1 MKFNNKLKLPQYIKL
16 VDEIV
21 EGYFEQTTGEYVP
34 HIGEIHMAYLYFK
47 NCVIAEESDEV
58 TPENI
63 DADGDVDFVKLEA
76 VLNDSIFV
84 RAIENNVFCLSDPFC
99 VSNEYLS
106 FGNAYHNAIEVIRAR
121 VENGGLAVQRI
132 INGITNVA
140 DTLAGTFTEETV
152 QAIVKAVEDIQNG
165 KLSAESIANAY
176 ANSDRFKENTEDS
189 KIIEL
194 PQQK

>member
-1 MKFNNKLKLPQYIKL
+1 M
-16 VDEIV
+16 
-21 EGYFEQTTGEYVP
+21 
-34 HIGEIHMAYLYFK
+34 
-47 NCVIAEESDEV
+47 
-58 TPENI
+58 
-63 DADGDVDFVKLEA
+63 
-76 VLNDSIFV
+76 
-84 RAIENNVFCLSDPFC
+84 FCLSDPFC
-99 VSNEYLS
+99 VSNGYLS

-152 QAIVKAVEDIQNG
+152 QAIAKAVEDIQNG

-176 ANSDRFKENTEDS
+176 ANSDRFKENTDEA

>member
-47 NCVIAEESDEV
+47 NCVTADDGDEV

-63 DADGDVDFVKLEA
+63 DTDGDVDFEKLEA
-76 VLNDSIFV
+76 VLNDPTFIH
-84 RAIENNVFCLSDPFC
+84 AIEDNVFCGIPD
-99 VSNEYLS
+99 EYLD
-106 FGNAYHNAIEVIRAR
+106 FGNAYHNAIAIITAR

-140 DTLAGTFTEETV
+140 EMLSGTLTEENV
-152 QAIVKAVEDIQNG
+152 QVFAKAVEDIQNG

-176 ANSDRFKENTEDS
+176 ANSDRFKENTDEA

>member
-21 EGYFEQTTGEYVP
+21 EGYFDQTTGEYVP

-47 NCVIAEESDEV
+47 NCVTAEDGDEV

-63 DADGDVDFVKLEA
+63 DTDGDVDFEKLEA

-84 RAIENNVFCLSDPFC
+84 HAIENNVFCLSDPFC

-140 DTLAGTFTEETV
+140 EMLSGTLTEENV
-152 QAIVKAVEDIQNG
+152 QVFAKAVEDIQNG

-176 ANSDRFKENTEDS
+176 ANSDRFKENTKDS

>member
-47 NCVIAEESDEV
+47 NCAIAEDGDEV

-63 DADGDVDFVKLEA
+63 DVDGDVDFVKLEA
-76 VLNDSIFV
+76 VLNDPTFMH
-84 RAIENNVFCLSDPFC
+84 AIENNVFCGMPD
-99 VSNEYLS
+99 EYLD
-106 FGNAYHNAIEVIRAR
+106 FGNAYHNAIAIITAR

-132 INGITNVA
+132 VNGITNIA
-140 DTLAGTFTEETV
+140 EMFSGTFTEENIQV
-152 QAIVKAVEDIQNG
+152 IAQAVEDIRNG

>member
-47 NCVIAEESDEV
+47 NCAIAEEGDEV

-63 DADGDVDFVKLEA
+63 DTDGDVDFEKLEA
-76 VLNDSIFV
+76 VLNDPTFMH
-84 RAIENNVFCLSDPFC
+84 AIENNVFCGMPD
-99 VSNEYLS
+99 EYLD
-106 FGNAYHNAIEVIRAR
+106 FGNAYHNAIAIITAR
-121 VENGGLAVQRI
+121 IENGGLAVQRI

-140 DTLAGTFTEETV
+140 DALAGTFTEETV
-152 QAIVKAVEDIQNG
+152 QENAKAVEDIQNG

>member
-47 NCVIAEESDEV
+47 NCAIAEEGDEV

-63 DADGDVDFVKLEA
+63 DTDGDVDFVKLET
-76 VLNDSIFV
+76 VLNDPTFV
-84 RAIENNVFCLSDPFC
+84 RAIEDNDFCLSE
-99 VSNEYLS
+99 EYLS
-106 FGNAYHNAIEVIRAR
+106 FGNAFSNAMIIVRAR

-132 INGITNVA
+132 INGITNIA
-140 DTLAGTFTEETV
+140 EMFSGTFTEENIQV
-152 QAIVKAVEDIQNG
+152 MAQAVEDIRNG

>member
-47 NCVIAEESDEV
+47 NCATAEDGDEV

-63 DADGDVDFVKLEA
+63 DTDGDVDFAKLEA

-152 QAIVKAVEDIQNG
+152 QAIAKAVEDIQNG

-176 ANSDRFKENTEDS
+176 ANSDRFKENTENS

>member
-1 MKFNNKLKLPQYIKL
+1 MKFNNKLKLSQYIKL

-47 NCVIAEESDEV
+47 NCVTAEDGDEV

-63 DADGDVDFVKLEA
+63 DTDGDVDFEKLEA
-76 VLNDSIFV
+76 VLNDPTFIH
-84 RAIENNVFCLSDPFC
+84 AIEDNVFCGIPD
-99 VSNEYLS
+99 EYLD
-106 FGNAYHNAIEVIRAR
+106 FGNAYHNAIAIITAR
-121 VENGGLAVQRI
+121 VENGGLAAQRI

-140 DTLAGTFTEETV
+140 EMLSGTLTEENV
-152 QAIVKAVEDIQNG
+152 QVFAKAVEDIQNG

-176 ANSDRFKENTEDS
+176 ANSDRFKENTDEA

>member
-47 NCVIAEESDEV
+47 NCVIAEEGDEV

-76 VLNDSIFV
+76 VLNDPTFIH
-84 RAIENNVFCLSDPFC
+84 AIEDNVFCGIPD
-99 VSNEYLS
+99 EYLD
-106 FGNAYHNAIEVIRAR
+106 FGNAYHNAIAIITAR

-140 DTLAGTFTEETV
+140 EMLSGTLTEENV
-152 QAIVKAVEDIQNG
+152 QVFAKAVEDIQNG

-176 ANSDRFKENTEDS
+176 AKSDRFKENTDEA

>member
-47 NCVIAEESDEV
+47 NCVTADDGDEV

-63 DADGDVDFVKLEA
+63 DTDGDVDFEKLEA
-76 VLNDSIFV
+76 VLNDPTFMH
-84 RAIENNVFCLSDPFC
+84 AIENNVFCGMPD
-99 VSNEYLS
+99 EYLD
-106 FGNAYHNAIEVIRAR
+106 FGNAYHNAIAIITAR

-132 INGITNVA
+132 VNGITNIA
-140 DTLAGTFTEETV
+140 EMFSGTFTEENIQV
-152 QAIVKAVEDIQNG
+152 IAQAVEDIRNG

-176 ANSDRFKENTEDS
+176 ANSDRFKENTDEA
-189 KIIEL
+189 KVIEL

>member
-63 DADGDVDFVKLEA
+63 DAGGDVDFVKLEA

-99 VSNEYLS
+99 VSDEYLS
-106 FGNAYHNAIEVIRAR
+106 FGNAYHNAIEIIKAR

-152 QAIVKAVEDIQNG
+152 QAIAKAVEDIQNG

-176 ANSDRFKENTEDS
+176 AKSDRFKENTEDS

>member
-47 NCVIAEESDEV
+47 NCAIAEDGDEV

-76 VLNDSIFV
+76 VLNDQTFMH
-84 RAIENNVFCLSDPFC
+84 AIENDVFCGMPD
-99 VSNEYLS
+99 EYLD
-106 FGNAYHNAIEVIRAR
+106 FGNAYHNAIAIITAR
-121 VENGGLAVQRI
+121 IENGGLAVQRI

-140 DTLAGTFTEETV
+140 DTLAGTFTKETV
-152 QAIVKAVEDIQNG
+152 QAIAKAVEDIQNG

>member
-21 EGYFEQTTGEYVP
+21 EGYFDQTTGEYVP

-47 NCVIAEESDEV
+47 NCVIAEEGDEV

-63 DADGDVDFVKLEA
+63 DTDDDVDFEKLEA

-84 RAIENNVFCLSDPFC
+84 HAIENNVFCLSDPFC

-152 QAIVKAVEDIQNG
+152 QAIAKAVEDIQNG

-176 ANSDRFKENTEDS
+176 ANSDRFKENTDEA

>member
-1 MKFNNKLKLPQYIKL
+1 MKFNNKLKLSQYIKL

-34 HIGEIHMAYLYFK
+34 HIGEIHMVYLYFK
-47 NCVIAEESDEV
+47 NCVIAEDGDEV

-63 DADGDVDFVKLEA
+63 DIDGDVNFAKLEA
-76 VLNDSIFV
+76 VLNDPTFMY
-84 RAIENNVFCLSDPFC
+84 AIENNVFCGMPD
-99 VSNEYLS
+99 EYLD
-106 FGNAYHNAIEVIRAR
+106 FGNAYHNAIAIITAR

-132 INGITNVA
+132 VNGITNIA
-140 DTLAGTFTEETV
+140 EMFSGTFTEENIQV
-152 QAIVKAVEDIQNG
+152 IAQAVEDIRNG

-176 ANSDRFKENTEDS
+176 ANSDRFKENTDEA
-189 KIIEL
+189 KVIEL

>member
-47 NCVIAEESDEV
+47 NCAIAEDGDEV

-63 DADGDVDFVKLEA
+63 DTDGDVDFEKLEA
-76 VLNDSIFV
+76 VLNDPTFMH
-84 RAIENNVFCLSDPFC
+84 AIENNVFCGMPD
-99 VSNEYLS
+99 EYLD
-106 FGNAYHNAIEVIRAR
+106 FGNAYHNAIAIITAR
-121 VENGGLAVQRI
+121 IENGGLAVQRI

-152 QAIVKAVEDIQNG
+152 QAIAKAVEDIQNG

>member
-34 HIGEIHMAYLYFK
+34 HIGEIHVAYLYFK
-47 NCVIAEESDEV
+47 NCAIAEDGDEI

-63 DADGDVDFVKLEA
+63 DTDGDVDFERLEA
-76 VLNDSIFV
+76 VLNDPVFM
-84 RAIENNVFCLSDPFC
+84 RAIEDNMFC
-99 VSNEYLS
+99 VSDEYLG
-106 FGNAYHNAIEVIRAR
+106 FGNAYYNAMKIVDAR

-132 INGITNVA
+132 INGITNIA
-140 DTLAGTFTEETV
+140 EMFSGTFTEENIQV
-152 QAIVKAVEDIQNG
+152 IAKAVEDIQNG

-176 ANSDRFKENTEDS
+176 ANSNRFKENTEES

>member
-47 NCVIAEESDEV
+47 NCVIAEESDGV

-99 VSNEYLS
+99 VSDEYLS
-106 FGNAYHNAIEVIRAR
+106 FGNAYHNAIEIIKAR

-152 QAIVKAVEDIQNG
+152 QAIAKAVEDIQNG

-176 ANSDRFKENTEDS
+176 ANSDRFKENTDEA

>member
-63 DADGDVDFVKLEA
+63 DAGGDVDFVKLEA

-99 VSNEYLS
+99 VSDEYLS
-106 FGNAYHNAIEVIRAR
+106 FGNAYHNAIKIIKAR

-140 DTLAGTFTEETV
+140 EMLSGTLTEENV
-152 QAIVKAVEDIQNG
+152 QVFAKAVEDIQNG
-165 KLSAESIANAY
+165 KLSAESIVNAY
-176 ANSDRFKENTEDS
+176 AKSDRFKENTEDS

>member
-1 MKFNNKLKLPQYIKL
+1 MRFNNKLKLPQYIKL

-47 NCVIAEESDEV
+47 NCAIAEEGDEV

-63 DADGDVDFVKLEA
+63 DTDGDVDFVKLEA
-76 VLNDSIFV
+76 VLNDSTFI
-84 RAIENNVFCLSDPFC
+84 RAIEDNVFCGMPD
-99 VSNEYLS
+99 EYLD
-106 FGNAYHNAIEVIRAR
+106 FGNAYHNAIAIITAR

-132 INGITNVA
+132 INGITSVA

-152 QAIVKAVEDIQNG
+152 QAIAKAVEDIQNG

-176 ANSDRFKENTEDS
+176 ANSDRFKENTKDS

>member
-47 NCVIAEESDEV
+47 NCAVAEDGDEV

-76 VLNDSIFV
+76 VLNDPVFV
-84 RAIENNVFCLSDPFC
+84 RAIEDNAFCGMSD
-99 VSNEYLS
+99 EYLG
-106 FGNAYHNAIEVIRAR
+106 FGNAYHNAIEIIKAR

-140 DTLAGTFTEETV
+140 EMLSGTLTEENV
-152 QAIVKAVEDIQNG
+152 QVFAKAVEDIQNG

-176 ANSDRFKENTEDS
+176 ANSDRFKENTDEA

>member
-47 NCVIAEESDEV
+47 NCAIAEDGDEI

-63 DADGDVDFVKLEA
+63 DTDGDVDFERLEA
-76 VLNDSIFV
+76 VLNDPVFI
-84 RAIENNVFCLSDPFC
+84 RAIEDNMFC
-99 VSNEYLS
+99 VSDEYLG
-106 FGNAYHNAIEVIRAR
+106 FGNAYYNAMKIVDAR

-140 DTLAGTFTEETV
+140 EMLSGTLTEENV
-152 QAIVKAVEDIQNG
+152 QVFAKAVEDIQNG

-176 ANSDRFKENTEDS
+176 ANSDRFKENTDEA

>member
-1 MKFNNKLKLPQYIKL
+1 MKFNNKLKLADYVRL

-21 EGYFEQTTGEYVP
+21 EGYFDKTTGEYVP

-47 NCVIAEESDEV
+47 NCVIAEDGDEV

-63 DADGDVDFVKLEA
+63 DTDGDVDFEKLEA
-76 VLNDSIFV
+76 VLNDP
-84 RAIENNVFCLSDPFC
+84 VFMSATDGG
-99 VSNEYLS
+99 YLGFS
-106 FGNAYHNAIEVIRAR
+106 NAYYNAMKIVDAR

-140 DTLAGTFTEETV
+140 EMLSGTFTEENV
-152 QAIVKAVEDIQNG
+152 QAFAKAVEDIQNG

>member
-1 MKFNNKLKLPQYIKL
+1 MKFNNKLKLSQYIKL

-47 NCVIAEESDEV
+47 NCVTADDGDEV

-63 DADGDVDFVKLEA
+63 DTDGDVDFEKLEA
-76 VLNDSIFV
+76 VLNDPTFMH
-84 RAIENNVFCLSDPFC
+84 AIENNVFCGMPD
-99 VSNEYLS
+99 EYLD
-106 FGNAYHNAIEVIRAR
+106 FGNAYHNAIAIITAR

-132 INGITNVA
+132 VNGITNIA
-140 DTLAGTFTEETV
+140 EMFSGTFTEENIQV
-152 QAIVKAVEDIQNG
+152 IAQAVEDIRNG

-176 ANSDRFKENTEDS
+176 ANSDRFKENTDEA
-189 KIIEL
+189 KVIEL

>member
-47 NCVIAEESDEV
+47 NCAIAEEGDEV

-76 VLNDSIFV
+76 VLNDPVFM
-84 RAIENNVFCLSDPFC
+84 RAIEDNVFCGMPD
-99 VSNEYLS
+99 EYLD
-106 FGNAYHNAIEVIRAR
+106 FGNAYHNAIAIITAR
-121 VENGGLAVQRI
+121 IENGGLAVQRI
-132 INGITNVA
+132 VNGITNIA
-140 DTLAGTFTEETV
+140 EMFSGTFTEENIQV
-152 QAIVKAVEDIQNG
+152 IAQAVEDIRNG

>member
-47 NCVIAEESDEV
+47 NCAIAEEDDEV

-63 DADGDVDFVKLEA
+63 DTDGNVDFEKLEMI
-76 VLNDSIFV
+76 LNDESF
-84 RAIENNVFCLSDPFC
+84 IEDVNYNILYSPDG
-99 VSNEYLS
+99 YLD
-106 FGNAYHNAIEVIRAR
+106 FGNAYQNAMKIVNAK

-132 INGITNVA
+132 INGITNIA
-140 DTLAGTFTEETV
+140 EMFSGTFTEENIQV
-152 QAIVKAVEDIQNG
+152 IAKAVEDIQNG

>member
-21 EGYFEQTTGEYVP
+21 EGYFDQTTGEYVP

-47 NCVIAEESDEV
+47 NCVTAEDGDEV

-63 DADGDVDFVKLEA
+63 DTDGDVDFKKLEA
-76 VLNDSIFV
+76 VLNDQTFMH
-84 RAIENNVFCLSDPFC
+84 AIENDVFCGMPD
-99 VSNEYLS
+99 EYLD
-106 FGNAYHNAIEVIRAR
+106 FGNAYHNAIAIITAR

-152 QAIVKAVEDIQNG
+152 QAIAKAVEDIQNG

-176 ANSDRFKENTEDS
+176 ANSDRFKENTKDS

>member
-47 NCVIAEESDEV
+47 NCVTAEDGDEV

-63 DADGDVDFVKLEA
+63 DIDGDVDFAKLEA
-76 VLNDSIFV
+76 VLNDPTFMH
-84 RAIENNVFCLSDPFC
+84 AIENNVFCGMPD
-99 VSNEYLS
+99 EYLD
-106 FGNAYHNAIEVIRAR
+106 FGNAYHNAIAIITAR

-132 INGITNVA
+132 VNGITNIA
-140 DTLAGTFTEETV
+140 EMFSGTFTEENIQV
-152 QAIVKAVEDIQNG
+152 IAQAVEDIRNG

>member
-47 NCVIAEESDEV
+47 NCVTADDGDEV

-63 DADGDVDFVKLEA
+63 DTDGDVDFAKLEA
-76 VLNDSIFV
+76 VLNDPTFMH
-84 RAIENNVFCLSDPFC
+84 AIENNVFCGMPD
-99 VSNEYLS
+99 EYLD
-106 FGNAYHNAIEVIRAR
+106 FGNAYHNAIAIITAR

-132 INGITNVA
+132 VNGITNIA
-140 DTLAGTFTEETV
+140 EMFSGTFTEENIQV
-152 QAIVKAVEDIQNG
+152 IAQAVEDIRNG

-176 ANSDRFKENTEDS
+176 ANSDRFKENTDEA
-189 KIIEL
+189 KVIEL

>member
-47 NCVIAEESDEV
+47 NCVIAEEGDEV

-63 DADGDVDFVKLEA
+63 DTDGDVDFVKLEA
-76 VLNDSIFV
+76 VLNDPTFIRSI
-84 RAIENNVFCLSDPFC
+84 EDSVFCGLSD
-99 VSNEYLS
+99 EYLG
-106 FGNAYHNAIEVIRAR
+106 FGNAYRNAITIITAR

-140 DTLAGTFTEETV
+140 EMLSGTLTEENV
-152 QAIVKAVEDIQNG
+152 QVFAKAVEDIQNG

-176 ANSDRFKENTEDS
+176 ANSDRFKENTDEA

>member
-34 HIGEIHMAYLYFK
+34 HIGGIHMAYLYFK
-47 NCVIAEESDEV
+47 NCVIAEEGDEV

-76 VLNDSIFV
+76 VLNDPVFI
-84 RAIENNVFCLSDPFC
+84 RAIEDNTFC
-99 VSNEYLS
+99 VSDEYLGFS
-106 FGNAYHNAIEVIRAR
+106 NAYYNAMKIVDTR

-140 DTLAGTFTEETV
+140 EMLSGTLTEENV
-152 QAIVKAVEDIQNG
+152 QAFAKAVEDIQNG

-176 ANSDRFKENTEDS
+176 ANSDRFKENTEET

>member
-21 EGYFEQTTGEYVP
+21 EGYFEQTTGKYVP

-47 NCVIAEESDEV
+47 NCVIAEEGDEV

-76 VLNDSIFV
+76 VLSDSTFM
-84 RAIENNVFCLSDPFC
+84 RAIEDDVFCAMSD
-99 VSNEYLS
+99 EYLS
-106 FGNAYHNAIEVIRAR
+106 FGNAYHNAMVIVRAR

-140 DTLAGTFTEETV
+140 EMLSGALTEENV
-152 QAIVKAVEDIQNG
+152 QVFAKAVEDIQNG

-176 ANSDRFKENTEDS
+176 ANSDRFKENTDEA

>member
-47 NCVIAEESDEV
+47 NCAIAEDGDEV

-63 DADGDVDFVKLEA
+63 DVDGDVDFVKLEA
-76 VLNDSIFV
+76 VLNDPTFMH
-84 RAIENNVFCLSDPFC
+84 AIENNVFCGMPD
-99 VSNEYLS
+99 EYLD
-106 FGNAYHNAIEVIRAR
+106 FGNAYHNAIAIITAR

-132 INGITNVA
+132 INGIKNVA

-152 QAIVKAVEDIQNG
+152 KAIAKAVEDIQNG

-176 ANSDRFKENTEDS
+176 ANSDRFKENTDEA

>member
-47 NCVIAEESDEV
+47 NCAIAEDGDEI

-63 DADGDVDFVKLEA
+63 DTDGDVDFEKLEA
-76 VLNDSIFV
+76 VLNDPTFMH
-84 RAIENNVFCLSDPFC
+84 AIENNVFCGMPD
-99 VSNEYLS
+99 EYLD
-106 FGNAYHNAIEVIRAR
+106 FGNAYHNAIAIITAR

-132 INGITNVA
+132 VNGITNIA
-140 DTLAGTFTEETV
+140 EMFSGTFTEENIQV
-152 QAIVKAVEDIQNG
+152 IAQAVEDIRNG

>member
-47 NCVIAEESDEV
+47 NCVTAEDGDEV

-63 DADGDVDFVKLEA
+63 DTDGDVDFEKLEA

-106 FGNAYHNAIEVIRAR
+106 FGNAYHNAIAIITAR

-132 INGITNVA
+132 INGITDVA
-140 DTLAGTFTEETV
+140 EMLSGTLTEENV
-152 QAIVKAVEDIQNG
+152 QVFAKAVEDIQNG

-176 ANSDRFKENTEDS
+176 ANSDRFKENTDEA

>member
-76 VLNDSIFV
+76 VLNDPVFM
-84 RAIENNVFCLSDPFC
+84 RAIEDNVFCGMPD
-99 VSNEYLS
+99 EYLD
-106 FGNAYHNAIEVIRAR
+106 FGNAYHNAIAIITAR
-121 VENGGLAVQRI
+121 VENGGLLAQRI
-132 INGITNVA
+132 INGMTNIA
-140 DTLAGTFTEETV
+140 DMLSGTFTEENIQTIA
-152 QAIVKAVEDIQNG
+152 QAMNDIKEG
-165 KLSAESIANAY
+165 KLSAESIADAY
-176 ANSDRFKENTEDS
+176 ANSERFKQNTEDA
-189 KIIEL
+189 KVIEL
-194 PQQK
+194 PVQK